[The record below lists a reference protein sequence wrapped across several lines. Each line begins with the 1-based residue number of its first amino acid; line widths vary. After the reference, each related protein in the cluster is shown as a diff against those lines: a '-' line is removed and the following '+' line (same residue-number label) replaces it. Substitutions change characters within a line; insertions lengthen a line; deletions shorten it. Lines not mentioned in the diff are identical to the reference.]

1 MAQLNA
7 DGWTAAQTRRQF
19 AAIAWLRWRILRNG
33 FRRKGGV
40 GEMVGTALL
49 SVLFM
54 GMVLG
59 FVAGAGF
66 AAYFFVAK
74 GHLAWIPWLLWGIF
88 LVCQLL
94 NIQLGQPTTTFD
106 PTQLIRFPLKVETYV
121 GIRLFF

>member
-88 LVCQLL
+88 LVCQQAMRS
-94 NIQLGQPTTTFD
+94 ICRRYIIHHCTTPSLSPAITLSTRWCCF
-106 PTQLIRFPLKVETYV
+106 L
-121 GIRLFF
+121 